1 MTTIGGRKK
10 TDLSWEEKIVRL
22 KMMFPKLTNADLNY
36 PETAKFEMYNR
47 LEFKLAMTAKEI
59 NEIIETP

>member
-1 MTTIGGRKK
+1 MTAMGGRKR

-36 PETAKFEMYNR
+36 TEAAKFEMYNV
-47 LEFKLAMTAKEI
+47 LSV
-59 NEIIETP
+59 NWQ

>member
-1 MTTIGGRKK
+1 MSTKGSRMQSST
-10 TDLSWEEKIVRL
+10 SWEEKIVKLR
-22 KMMFPKLTNADLNY
+22 KMFPKLTNADLNY
-36 PETAKFEMYNR
+36 TEAAKFEMYNR